1 MRKSDKFGFT
11 LVEAVVVVGIMVI
24 LTATLLGYTRTSEQQ
39 VVFFKEQSLLIN
51 ALLRAKAFSIET
63 FQPGLNPGGERI
75 CGWGVHFDKVSGE
88 YVIYRDIPPINQ
100 PNPCDQMNTGNYTSG
115 RAGNFEVF
123 KLNGA
128 ILKISD
134 LRSGLANPAT
144 LDVFF
149 KPPEPSVLF
158 HPDPGSSGDAEIKL
172 ELIDGTR
179 AISIKVN
186 RAGQVTF

>member
-1 MRKSDKFGFT
+1 MDVVDKVPKIERESLEKMDKLDIYKKWFWAMIKDYIGCRT
-11 LVEAVVVVGIMVI
+11 LEVGCAIGI
-24 LTATLLGYTRTSEQQ
+24 WTGH
-39 VVFFKEQSLLIN
+39 LIN
-51 ALLRAKAFSIET
+51 SCESLVSIDIE
-63 FQPGLNPGGERI
+63 
-75 CGWGVHFDKVSGE
+75 DE
-88 YVIYRDIPPINQ
+88 YVEK
-100 PNPCDQMNTGNYTSG
+100 TGLRFGG
-115 RAGNFEVF
+115 RRNFEVF
-123 KLNGA
+123 KLNDT